1 MQYKNYTPNYEIVAP
16 KGISESL
23 ANLKNCLPNGKNA
36 SPANP
41 KHCTPI
47 GIPTSKFR
55 SFVIALSQQLRFV
68 ALTGNTLTLYDTM
81 YRLLQLFLQIFI
93 SKSFLFL

>member
-23 ANLKNCLPNGKNA
+23 ANLKNCLPNGIPIIVMQRRHPQTA
-36 SPANP
+36 LAIA
-41 KHCTPI
+41 I
-47 GIPTSKFR
+47 GIPVTM
-55 SFVIALSQQLRFV
+55 SQIMLAIR
-68 ALTGNTLTLYDTM
+68 LTGNTLILYDTM

-93 SKSFLFL
+93 SKSLLFL